1 MKNLLVLAQPKLKMG
16 YYEET
21 GLVGKY
27 RGYDVYMIW
36 YEEFQR
42 REDGVIYAVKYHN
55 NKKDFDLVL
64 DGLKIG
70 AMSSTGQVNI
80 YSVTRQVPF
89 KYYEVP
95 KKKVEEKK
103 TEILP
108 RNMEVRVSE
117 PEYYDTAVVDNF
129 FKGLKELWKEIDES
143 LKMTNG

>member
-1 MKNLLVLAQPKLKMG
+1 MG

-27 RGYDVYMIW
+27 RGYNVYMIW

-42 REDGVIYAVKYHN
+42 GEDGVIYAVKYHN

-64 DGLKIG
+64 DGKKIG
-70 AMSSTGQVNI
+70 TMNITGQVNI
-80 YSVTRQVPF
+80 YPVNRQVPF
-89 KYYEVP
+89 KYWEAP

-103 TEILP
+103 IEILP

-117 PEYYDTAVVDNF
+117 PEYYDTRVVDNF
-129 FKGLKELWKEIDES
+129 FKGLKQLWQEIDES

>member
-1 MKNLLVLAQPKLKMG
+1 MG

-21 GLVGKY
+21 GFVGKY
-27 RGYDVYMIW
+27 RGYNVYMTW

-42 REDGVIYAVKYHN
+42 GENGILYAVKYRN

-64 DGLKIG
+64 DGKKIG
-70 AMSSTGQVNI
+70 TMNITGQVNI
-80 YSVTRQVPF
+80 YPVNRQVPF
-89 KYYEVP
+89 KYYEAP
-95 KKKVEEKK
+95 KKKNVEEKK
-103 TEILP
+103 IENLP

-117 PEYYDTAVVDNF
+117 PEYYDTRVVDNF

>member
-1 MKNLLVLAQPKLKMG
+1 MG

-27 RGYDVYMIW
+27 RGYNVYMTW

-42 REDGVIYAVKYHN
+42 GEDGVIYAVKYHN

-64 DGLKIG
+64 DGKKIG
-70 AMSSTGQVNI
+70 SMSSAGQVNI
-80 YSVTRQVPF
+80 YSVNRQVPF
-89 KYYEVP
+89 KYYEAP

-103 TEILP
+103 IETPISH
-108 RNMEVRVSE
+108 MEVRVSE
-117 PEYYDTAVVDNF
+117 PEYDTTVVDNF
-129 FKGLKELWKEIDES
+129 FKGLEQLWKEIDES

>member
-1 MKNLLVLAQPKLKMG
+1 MG

-27 RGYDVYMIW
+27 RGYDVYMVW

-42 REDGVIYAVKYHN
+42 GENGVIYAVKYHN

-64 DGLKIG
+64 DGKKIG
-70 AMSSTGQVNI
+70 SMSSAGQVNI

-117 PEYYDTAVVDNF
+117 PEYYDTEVVDNF
-129 FKGLKELWKEIDES
+129 FKGLEQLWKEIDES

>member
-1 MKNLLVLAQPKLKMG
+1 MG
-16 YYEET
+16 YYEEI
-21 GLVGKY
+21 GFVGKY
-27 RGYDVYMIW
+27 RGYNVYMTW

-42 REDGVIYAVKYHN
+42 GENGILYAVKYYN

-64 DGLKIG
+64 DGKKIG
-70 AMSSTGQVNI
+70 TMNSTGQVNI
-80 YSVTRQVPF
+80 YSVNRQVPF
-89 KYYEVP
+89 KYYEAP

-117 PEYYDTAVVDNF
+117 PEYYDTGVVDNF
-129 FKGLKELWKEIDES
+129 FKGLKQLWQEIDES

>member
-1 MKNLLVLAQPKLKMG
+1 MG

-27 RGYDVYMIW
+27 RGYDVYMTW

-42 REDGVIYAVKYHN
+42 GENGILYAVKYRN

-64 DGLKIG
+64 DGKKIG
-70 AMSSTGQVNI
+70 TMNITGQVNI
-80 YSVTRQVPF
+80 YPVNRQVSF
-89 KYYEVP
+89 KYWEAP

-117 PEYYDTAVVDNF
+117 PEYYDTRVVDNF
-129 FKGLKELWKEIDES
+129 FKGLKQLWKEIDES

>member
-1 MKNLLVLAQPKLKMG
+1 MG

-27 RGYDVYMIW
+27 RGYNVYMTW

-42 REDGVIYAVKYHN
+42 GENGILYAVKYYN

-64 DGLKIG
+64 DGKKIG
-70 AMSSTGQVNI
+70 TMNSTGQVNI
-80 YSVTRQVPF
+80 YPVNRQAPF
-89 KYYEVP
+89 KYYEAP

-117 PEYYDTAVVDNF
+117 PEYYDTRVVDNF
-129 FKGLKELWKEIDES
+129 FKGLEQLWKEIDES

>member
-1 MKNLLVLAQPKLKMG
+1 MG

-27 RGYDVYMIW
+27 RGYNVYMTW

-42 REDGVIYAVKYHN
+42 GENGILYAVKYHN

-64 DGLKIG
+64 DGKKIG
-70 AMSSTGQVNI
+70 SMSSAGQVNI
-80 YSVTRQVPF
+80 YSVSRQVPF
-89 KYYEVP
+89 KYYEAP
-95 KKKVEEKK
+95 KKKKVEEKK
-103 TEILP
+103 TEIP
-108 RNMEVRVSE
+108 IYHTEVRVSE
-117 PEYYDTAVVDNF
+117 PEYDTRVVDNF

>member
-1 MKNLLVLAQPKLKMG
+1 MG

-27 RGYDVYMIW
+27 RGYNVYMTW

-42 REDGVIYAVKYHN
+42 GENGILYVVKYHN

-64 DGLKIG
+64 DGKKIG
-70 AMSSTGQVNI
+70 IMNNMGQVNI
-80 YSVTRQVPF
+80 YPVSRQVPF
-89 KYYEVP
+89 KYYEAP

-103 TEILP
+103 IETPIS
-108 RNMEVRVSE
+108 RMEVRVSE
-117 PEYYDTAVVDNF
+117 PEYDTGVVDNF

>member
-1 MKNLLVLAQPKLKMG
+1 MG
-16 YYEET
+16 YYEEI
-21 GLVGKY
+21 GFVGKY
-27 RGYDVYMIW
+27 RGYNVYMTW

-42 REDGVIYAVKYHN
+42 GENGILYAVKYSN

-64 DGLKIG
+64 DGKKIG
-70 AMSSTGQVNI
+70 TMNITGQVNI
-80 YSVTRQVPF
+80 YPVNRQVPF
-89 KYYEVP
+89 KYWEAP

-117 PEYYDTAVVDNF
+117 PEYYDTGVVDNF
-129 FKGLKELWKEIDES
+129 FKGLKQLWKEIDES

>member
-1 MKNLLVLAQPKLKMG
+1 MG

-27 RGYDVYMIW
+27 RGYNVYMTW

-42 REDGVIYAVKYHN
+42 GENGILYAVKYYN

-64 DGLKIG
+64 DDKKIG
-70 AMSSTGQVNI
+70 TMNSTGQVNI
-80 YSVTRQVPF
+80 YPVNRQVPF
-89 KYYEVP
+89 KYYEAP

-117 PEYYDTAVVDNF
+117 PEYYDTGVVDNF
-129 FKGLKELWKEIDES
+129 FKGLKQLWKEIDEN

>member
-1 MKNLLVLAQPKLKMG
+1 MG

-27 RGYDVYMIW
+27 RGYDVYMVW

-42 REDGVIYAVKYHN
+42 GEDGVIYAVKYHN

-64 DGLKIG
+64 DGKKIG
-70 AMSSTGQVNI
+70 SMSSAGQVNI
-80 YSVTRQVPF
+80 YSVSRQVPF
-89 KYYEVP
+89 KYYEAP
-95 KKKVEEKK
+95 KKKAEEKK

-117 PEYYDTAVVDNF
+117 PEYYDTTVVDNF
-129 FKGLKELWKEIDES
+129 FKGLEQLWKEIDES